1 MAQDRAEIKALSAA
15 VSALIAKS
23 DEHPLPAPLPTSE
36 QFLATAYPTILQ
48 HLQTDLQSTIVGL
61 QEQVQEMLQRHGQQ
75 LSASVMEKL
84 ALTMRSVQS
93 FSEWAERNNMGVSP
107 QMNGVNGVNGY
118 FKGCNQPGG

>member
-61 QEQVQEMLQRHGQQ
+61 QGQVQESEARLQRQ
-75 LSASVMEKL
+75 LTGGNYRRSSL
-84 ALTMRSVQS
+84 A
-93 FSEWAERNNMGVSP
+93 G
-107 QMNGVNGVNGY
+107 
-118 FKGCNQPGG
+118 